1 MLKLVKTAY
10 AKVRE
15 LLAKEPALSL
25 GSVVAAGGVV
35 VTWVQTNHITTVREA
50 VTLALPIVFAA
61 IIRQVVASPATVSKL
76 VADLN
81 AKDAVINHLVNGVL
95 TDPKALATQLAP
107 TVKAINDKAQAPPAK
122 A

>member
-1 MLKLVKTAY
+1 MLKFVKTLV
-10 AKVRE
+10 AKGRE
-15 LLAKEPALSL
+15 LLTREPALSL

-61 IIRQVVASPATVSKL
+61 IIRQVVASPATVQKF

-95 TDPKALATQLAP
+95 NDPKALVAQLAP
-107 TVKAINDKAQAPPAK
+107 AVKEINDKAQAPPAK
-122 A
+122 